1 MQVKKFNLNFFLVM
15 LVVSKFMM
23 NVKSLEMTLMSMM
36 LGSLKP
42 VMITCHKGR
51 GMCSWQRCTS
61 PCTGRTACL
70 SKGIHLPRPG
80 NHHDD
85 EEEKVEED
93 NEDDHDKIIH
103 SVQKIAFAPKNANLV
118 PKRLDFVTNQCEPF
132 YPLT

>member
-1 MQVKKFNLNFFLVM
+1 
-15 LVVSKFMM
+15 MM
-23 NVKSLEMTLMSMM
+23 MVLM
-36 LGSLKP
+36 
-42 VMITCHKGR
+42 TCHMGR
-51 GMCSWQRCTS
+51 GMCSLQQCRS

-118 PKRLDFVTNQCEPF
+118 PKQ
-132 YPLT
+132 